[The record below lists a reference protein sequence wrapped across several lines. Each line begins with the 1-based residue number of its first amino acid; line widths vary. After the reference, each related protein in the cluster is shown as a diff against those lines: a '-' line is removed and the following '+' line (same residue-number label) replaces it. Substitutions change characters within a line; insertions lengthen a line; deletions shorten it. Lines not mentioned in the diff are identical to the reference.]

1 MNYHL
6 IGKIVNTHG
15 IRGELKILS
24 NSDFI
29 KERFVVN
36 NFIFVKE
43 NENYVKYQITGMR
56 KHKNFILLKL
66 NTFDNINQ
74 VLYLKGFNIYATG
87 RAPLKN
93 NKEYYYD
100 DIIGLEVYDI
110 KDKFLGILTS
120 FTETHSCDVWFIEG
134 PVGKIN
140 IPNRPEF
147 VKKVDLDNKKII
159 IENWEME

>member
-29 KERFVVN
+29 KERYAVDNV
-36 NFIFVKE
+36 IFVKE
-43 NENYVKYQITGMR
+43 NNNYQQYKIVGMR
-56 KHKNFILLKL
+56 QHKKFVLLKL

-74 VLYLKGFNIYATG
+74 VLYLKGNNVYATG
-87 RAPLKN
+87 RIELSSN
-93 NKEYYYD
+93 EYYYD
-100 DIIGLEVYDI
+100 DIIGFEVYDLNN
-110 KDKFLGILTS
+110 KFLGIFTS
-120 FTETHSCDVWFIEG
+120 FAETHSCDVWFIEG

-147 VKKVDLDNKKII
+147 VEKVDLEHRKII
-159 IENWEME
+159 IKNWEME